1 MRLSAPAGEDEAVT
15 REPAAWVEVDL
26 DAIATNVRA
35 LKALTP
41 PGCLLMAVV
50 KADGYGHGSV
60 QAAREALSAGADR
73 LGVATVEEAQQIRM
87 AGIPAPVH
95 LLSEPPPRDA
105 ATVVEHHLVPALYT
119 REFGEALS
127 SAAVGAG
134 RLAPFHLKVDT
145 GMNRIGVR
153 AEEACALVRAVR
165 VLPGLAL
172 EGVFTHFAT
181 ADDPAGR
188 EFVRQVERFDGAV
201 RGLRADGIDVGLVH
215 AANSAAAIL
224 QAGVHYDMVRCGIT
238 LYGLHPSS
246 ATCERI
252 RLVPAMS
259 VKARVSLVKRIGA
272 GEGVS
277 YGFTYHARAPETI
290 ATLPLGY
297 ADGVHRTASNK
308 MAVIIN
314 GAVCR
319 QVGLVCMDQLLAVVP
334 EGIAVRA
341 GDEAVLIG
349 TQGQAEIPM
358 DALARAAG
366 TVNYETACAFAMRLP
381 RRYVRGGRRA
391 L

>member
-1 MRLSAPAGEDEAVT
+1 MF
-15 REPAAWVEVDL
+15 
-26 DAIATNVRA
+26 DA
-35 LKALTP
+35 L
-41 PGCLLMAVV
+41 
-50 KADGYGHGSV
+50 
-60 QAAREALSAGADR
+60 QEAARSANRTAK
-73 LGVATVEEAQQIRM
+73 I
-87 AGIPAPVH
+87 
-95 LLSEPPPRDA
+95 
-105 ATVVEHHLVPALYT
+105 
-119 REFGEALS
+119 
-127 SAAVGAG
+127 
-134 RLAPFHLKVDT
+134 HLKVDT

-153 AEEACALVRAVR
+153 AEEACALARAVR
-165 VLPGLAL
+165 ALPGLAL

-181 ADDPAGR
+181 ADDPAGC

-215 AANSAAAIL
+215 AANSAATIL

-238 LYGLHPSS
+238 VYGLHPSS

-314 GAVCR
+314 GTVCR

-334 EGIAVRA
+334 EGIEVRA
-341 GDEAVLIG
+341 GDEAVLVG
-349 TQGQAEIPM
+349 AQGQAEITM

-366 TVNYETACAFAMRLP
+366 TVSYETACAFAMRLP
-381 RRYVRGGRRA
+381 RRYVRGGRPA